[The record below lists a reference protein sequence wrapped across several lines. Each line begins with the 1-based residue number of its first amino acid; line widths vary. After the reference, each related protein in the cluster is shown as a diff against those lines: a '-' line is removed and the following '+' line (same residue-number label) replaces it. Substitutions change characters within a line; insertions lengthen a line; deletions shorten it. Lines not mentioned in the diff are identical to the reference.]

1 MEYLCQVDRYFPL
14 FNNYPI
20 MSKVWSHNWN
30 YLKNIYG
37 EQEHESWKAGA
48 GGGGGDNSPCHET
61 EPRRENILFLF
72 RHGARGH
79 SSVALMAVV
88 TFLL

>member
-1 MEYLCQVDRYFPL
+1 M
-14 FNNYPI
+14 
-20 MSKVWSHNWN
+20 
-30 YLKNIYG
+30 
-37 EQEHESWKAGA
+37 
-48 GGGGGDNSPCHET
+48 GGGGDNSPCHET

-88 TFLL
+88 TFLLVYVFADKMRDWLKPEKCVTIFEGI